1 VLVCLQRSISGKSLK
16 GDQTDGTE
24 GEEIKFMTPAGAV
37 REFSLPLDNSLPH
50 FYFHCTTAYDIL
62 RHCRVELCK
71 RDYMGKPVKLK
82 LASRL
87 ISRKKS
93 RSDPTAEPIALH
105 LHPVAFPVGNF
116 EARASGGRRKNPSV
130 GRGCRPDVDAGALQE
145 NDVLL
150 LHGRSRFGQRGVSIS
165 ASRPNRGS
173 LVRDGG
179 WKVGP
184 RDRNRWIGR
193 GHGYR
198 RRSPRRTLGCG
209 LCGLHGSP
217 RLL

>member
-1 VLVCLQRSISGKSLK
+1 MHVSGARSSMLS
-16 GDQTDGTE
+16 
-24 GEEIKFMTPAGAV
+24 
-37 REFSLPLDNSLPH
+37 
-50 FYFHCTTAYDIL
+50 L
-62 RHCRVELCK
+62 RHFAVELGK

-82 LASRL
+82 PASRL

-105 LHPVAFPVGNF
+105 LRPVAFPVGTF
-116 EARASGGRRKNPSV
+116 EARALGNSRKNTSV
-130 GRGCRPDVDAGALQE
+130 CGGCRPDVDAGALQE

-150 LHGRSRFGQRGVSIS
+150 LHGRNSLVQRGVCMRC
-165 ASRPNRGS
+165 ARPNRSFG
-173 LVRDGG
+173 REGG

-193 GHGYR
+193 GHGSR
-198 RRSPRRTLGCG
+198 RRSLTRSLGSG
-209 LCGLHGSP
+209 LPGFHGCT

>member
-1 VLVCLQRSISGKSLK
+1 MFPERGRACPQ
-16 GDQTDGTE
+16 
-24 GEEIKFMTPAGAV
+24 FP
-37 REFSLPLDNSLPH
+37 FPLHHRLH
-50 FYFHCTTAYDIL
+50 IL
-62 RHCRVELCK
+62 RHCAMELGK

-116 EARASGGRRKNPSV
+116 EARAFGGGRKNTSV

-150 LHGRSRFGQRGVSIS
+150 LRGRSRFGQRGVSIS